1 MNEIFRHYRKMKT
14 ISNPFHFFNFS
25 RQNRYSQNYQQ
36 SILKYQQIDYRQSN
50 DQLMFFRT
58 FRVLRSQNIIMY
70 NFIKHLI
77 DFFIRRFK
85 QIAKIEKFYSMLRV
99 LFFCLKNDA
108 LK

>member
-1 MNEIFRHYRKMKT
+1 
-14 ISNPFHFFNFS
+14 
-25 RQNRYSQNYQQ
+25 
-36 SILKYQQIDYRQSN
+36 
-50 DQLMFFRT
+50 MFFRI

-70 NFIKHLI
+70 NFIKHSI

-85 QIAKIEKFYSMLRV
+85 QIAKIEKFHSMLRV